1 MNLRFLPRKGY
12 PLVVQ
17 WLGPCA
23 LIAKGLGSIPVRKL
37 KSHKVRGAAKTVRI
51 EITLNSNEY

>member
-1 MNLRFLPRKGY
+1 MILRFLPRKGY

-23 LIAKGLGSIPVRKL
+23 LIAKGLGSIPGQETKI
-37 KSHKVRGAAKTVRI
+37 S
-51 EITLNSNEY
+51 